1 MTEKDV
7 VQFLNDL
14 VVNLA
19 EQAEE
24 YIKSEEYK
32 NIEKRQEELYDI
44 SPRRRTEE
52 QNQELEKI
60 SQYFDDLEQTIAK
73 KVVSSLS
80 VDDIESVFSYITT
93 SFIVKNSIDFSREN
107 GLTTMVNAM
116 LDKMIDQNADFASR
130 LLENNEFMEAL
141 YTNNDTLIMQNIFEH
156 VSDEN
161 LILDCVTKES
171 NNLRNVPYDLE
182 KNELRPTNV
191 IENMIPIVMTSMASK
206 EFKIRLLQDENILQ
220 YLSGYYIEK
229 AVLNI
234 KELTSQDRLA
244 LVQAPQIAKRLSQY
258 NCTNITNGC
267 LKTLEEYQQA
277 LSSGGVKAD
286 TLLQNNHL
294 PLEDLKTLL
303 FTDELYKEI
312 NEFSL
317 EKIITSSDLTFE
329 ERKELL
335 LDSRIM
341 TKLSSINITS
351 IFASKVFSEEERDI
365 LFKDSRI
372 ATKIYN
378 PATFDN
384 NLSTIVESEVLSP
397 EEKLKILT
405 DDRMIE
411 GLSSFNIEKLL
422 ADSEVS
428 TEMATEILFN
438 KQLFYKLINEYY
450 PEYNPTGY
458 NKGPFKYDKYEYVKK
473 LYEKNPNIAKTLC
486 FRLLN
491 DNILDLGFDLIER
504 ISKYYTLGSSI
515 ASLYTG
521 LGEPVYFENI
531 LKSVS
536 KTANANLINIESLIP
551 TIINMSTDT
560 SNYSDNP
567 KERRQLSKIRYNG
580 KVDIPNL
587 TTEDWKTLSY
597 IGFRD
602 YSPYYN
608 NIKMTLWGV
617 MKEDIDISL
626 NILPDVLKNEDLQ
639 NYEQKRQELCNRYFQ
654 EAINANDLTAAKN
667 AYFNK
672 YFSINIEEAK
682 AIVKMYAGS
691 IEKLSQKTEYN
702 QQTSYILEI
711 MNTLNIKKLN
721 QIQQFYQQPNIEPIS
736 FDDILYMDQSI
747 RQIFSKE
754 MSDCV
759 YKTSDKI
766 ADENGNLIENKPH
779 MMSFTIEEDGKIS
792 TKQVPVYEPG
802 FDFKMLIHS
811 TAAYGEME
819 LINNNY
825 FDSWNKS
832 LRTSNHGICCSLIAN
847 NNLGMADVKDVLLG
861 FDSWDKQAI
870 SQSSPYD
877 LCTYNDNFNLQEGR
891 FMRFFTP
898 QDIIDNTR
906 HTHNEQTLERLEL
919 RSEKRTK
926 KCTNIQPS
934 YVIIYSD
941 MEDNIKQKA
950 IKCSEEMNIP
960 IVYLDKEKIVNHE
973 KDKIDLTTQ
982 ACKNTSDYD
991 EKFTML
997 ERIIVSH
1004 ENNRS
1009 GLRMTNPEW
1018 LEKYFPTSKI
1028 DQLIKETISTMQND
1042 YLITD
1047 DIATYYE
1054 SSMKLIDILD
1064 KEQEKFNI
1072 AQDATSRTNEID
1084 LPIEEYKKS
1093 IMQLIDN
1100 SLSHSNTEKLETI
1113 IENINCQETD
1123 TNTDQIILSSI
1134 NDKFISKLQGL
1145 GELYPK
1151 EEKNHNTG
1159 HVERVMLLSQIIG
1172 KSIFEKENGQSAQEN
1187 IDLLVQCAK
1196 YHDCGRSND
1205 ATDVGH
1211 SKRSVEKM
1219 QQLLQQEG
1227 YSDNEIHIM
1236 QAAVE
1241 YHEYEDEES
1250 TFNRICKKYDIPEKE
1265 IEKTRQIANCLKD
1278 ADALDRVRFHDEMA
1292 TLKKDKLRTEV
1303 AKGLISTA
1311 TDLIEYYQSYDK
1323 TEFSKKCQ
1331 ELQAARKI
1339 SNSIVNET
1347 TK

>member
-1 MTEKDV
+1 MTEKDA
-7 VQFLNDL
+7 VQLLNDL
-14 VVNLA
+14 VVNCA
-19 EQAEE
+19 EQVEE
-24 YIKSEEYK
+24 YIKTEEYK
-32 NIEKRQEELYDI
+32 NIEKRQQELYDI
-44 SPRRRTEE
+44 SPEKRTEE
-52 QNQELEKI
+52 QKQELEKI
-60 SQYFDDLEQTIAK
+60 SEYFYNLEQTMTK
-73 KVVSSLS
+73 QVVSSLS
-80 VDDIESVFSYITT
+80 IDDIESVFSYITA
-93 SFIVKNSIDFSREN
+93 SFIEKNNIDFSREN
-107 GLTTMVNAM
+107 GLITMVNAM
-116 LDKMIDQNADFASR
+116 LDKMIDQDVDFANR
-130 LLENNEFMEAL
+130 LLENNEFMEVL
-141 YTNNDTLIMQNIFEH
+141 YTNNDTLIIKNIFEH

-171 NNLRNVPYDLE
+171 NNLRNVAYDLE
-182 KNELRPTNV
+182 KNELRLTNV
-191 IENMIPIVMTSMASK
+191 IENIIPLVMTSLTSK
-206 EFKIRLLQDENILQ
+206 DFKIQLLQDENILQ
-220 YLSGYYIEK
+220 YLSGYCIEK

-234 KELTSQDRLA
+234 EELTSQERLE
-244 LVQAPQIAKRLSQY
+244 LVQTPQITKRLSQDKY
-258 NCTNITNGC
+258 ANIINGC
-267 LKTLEEYQQA
+267 FKTLEEYQQA
-277 LSSGGVKAD
+277 LSTGKVKAD
-286 TLLQNNHL
+286 TILQNNHL

-303 FTDELYKEI
+303 FTNELYKEI
-312 NEFSL
+312 DEFSL
-317 EKIITSSDLTFE
+317 GRIITSSDLTFE

-335 LDSRIM
+335 LDDRIM
-341 TKLSSINITS
+341 TKLSSTNITR
-351 IFASKVFSEEERDI
+351 IFASKTFAEEEREI
-365 LFKDSRI
+365 LLKDSRI
-372 ATKIYN
+372 TTKIYN

-384 NLSTIVESEVLSP
+384 NLHIIVESEVIKP

-405 DDRMIE
+405 NDKFIE
-411 GLSSFNIEKLL
+411 GLSSFNIEKLV
-422 ADSEVS
+422 ADADVS

-438 KQLFYKLINEYY
+438 KQFFYKLINEYH
-450 PEYNPTGY
+450 PEYNPTER
-458 NKGPFKYDKYEYVKK
+458 NKGPFRYDKYDYVKK

-491 DNILDLGFDLIER
+491 DNVLDLGFDLIEK
-504 ISKYYTLGSSI
+504 ISRYYTIGVSI
-515 ASLYTG
+515 SLVYENRG
-521 LGEPVYFENI
+521 NSIYFENI
-531 LKSVS
+531 LKSIN

-551 TIINMSTDT
+551 MVIDISENN
-560 SNYSDNP
+560 SNYSNNP
-567 KERRQLSKIRYNG
+567 KERKKLSIIRYNS
-580 KVDIPNL
+580 KIDISKL
-587 TTEDWKTLSY
+587 TPEEWKTLAY

-602 YSPYYN
+602 ESIYYN
-608 NIKMTLWGV
+608 DIKMTFVGI
-617 MKEDIDISL
+617 MKDEIDISL
-626 NILPDVLKNEDLQ
+626 NILPDVEKNEDLE
-639 NYEQKRQELCNRYFQ
+639 NYEQNRRQLCDKYFQ
-654 EAINANDLTAAKN
+654 EAINMKDLTAAKN

-672 YFSINIEEAK
+672 YFSMNIEEAK

-711 MNTLNIKKLN
+711 MNTLSIKRLN
-721 QIQQFYQQPNIEPIS
+721 KMQQFYQHPNIEPIN
-736 FDDILYMDQSI
+736 FDDMLYMDQSI

-759 YKTSDKI
+759 YKISDKI
-766 ADENGNLIENKPH
+766 IDENGNLIENESH
-779 MMSFTIEEDGKIS
+779 MMTFTIEEDGKIS

-847 NNLGMADVKDVLLG
+847 NNLGMATVKDVLLG

-877 LCTYNDNFNLQEGR
+877 LCTYNDDFNLQEGR

-950 IKCSEEMNIP
+950 LKCSEEMNIP
-960 IVYLDKEKIVNHE
+960 IVYLDKEKIVSHE
-973 KDKIDLTTQ
+973 KDTIDMKIED
-982 ACKNTSDYD
+982 CKSASDYD
-991 EKFTML
+991 EKFALL
-997 ERIIVSH
+997 EQVIVSH

-1009 GLRMTNPEW
+1009 GLRITNPDW

-1028 DQLIKETISTMQND
+1028 DQLIKETISTIQSE

-1047 DIATYYE
+1047 DIDRYYE
-1054 SSMKLIDILD
+1054 SSMKLMNILD
-1064 KEQEKFNI
+1064 KEQKKFDI
-1072 AQDATSRTNEID
+1072 AQDATSRTNQID
-1084 LPIEEYKKS
+1084 LPVEEYEKS

-1100 SLSHSNTEKLETI
+1100 SLSHSNTEKIETI
-1113 IENINCQETD
+1113 IENIGQQATD
-1123 TNTDQIILSSI
+1123 ENSSQIILSSI
-1134 NDKFISKLQGL
+1134 NDTFISQLQGL
-1145 GELYPK
+1145 RELYP
-1151 EEKNHNTG
+1151 EEGKNHNIG
-1159 HVERVMLLSQIIG
+1159 HIERVMLLSEIIG
-1172 KSIFEKENGQSAQEN
+1172 QSILTKEDGQSNQETM
-1187 IDLLVQCAK
+1187 DLLIQCAK
-1196 YHDCGRSND
+1196 YHDCGRIND
-1205 ATDVGH
+1205 STDIGH
-1211 SKRSVEKM
+1211 SKRSAKKM

-1227 YSDNEIHIM
+1227 YSDNQIRIM
-1236 QAAVE
+1236 QAVIE
-1241 YHEYEDEES
+1241 YHEYEDDES
-1250 TFNRICKKYDIPEKE
+1250 TFKKICKQYDVPEKE
-1265 IEKTRQIANCLKD
+1265 MEKTKQIANCLKD
-1278 ADALDRVRFHDEMA
+1278 ADALDRVRFHDDMA

-1311 TDLIEYYQSYDK
+1311 TDLIEHYQSYDK